1 MIRII
6 KSVAT
11 VRKIYG
17 KNVENYSECCSDLS
31 ISFKRKVDEAKG
43 R

>member
-1 MIRII
+1 M

-17 KNVENYSECCSDLS
+17 KNVETYSKCWSDIYVY
-31 ISFKRKVDEAKG
+31 ISLYLILAIDMF
-43 R
+43 